1 MTVFLPG
8 EHGHGMCKGVA
19 VAKFHRGAL
28 EACLHRQLK
37 TKFCTYF
44 LKART
49 RGERRKEHDLS
60 QGACHYG
67 AQCAFAHSCTELQ
80 VRTKVEWVNL

>member
-44 LKART
+44 LKAP
-49 RGERRKEHDLS
+49 K
-60 QGACHYG
+60 
-67 AQCAFAHSCTELQ
+67 AHEQ
-80 VRTKVEWVNL
+80 EVRDAKSTT